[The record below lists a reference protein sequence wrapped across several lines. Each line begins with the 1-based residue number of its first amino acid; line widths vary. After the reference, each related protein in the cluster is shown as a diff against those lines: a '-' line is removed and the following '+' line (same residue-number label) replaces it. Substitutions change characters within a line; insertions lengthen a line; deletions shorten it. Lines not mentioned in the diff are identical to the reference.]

1 MYRPTLEQHLA
12 PIPPKRTLSLDGGGV
27 RGILTL
33 GYLARIESVLRER
46 YRDPR
51 LRLCDYFDLI
61 GGTSTGA
68 IIATGLAI
76 GKTVAE
82 LQKLYRKLANDIFHT
97 EWYRLGLIS
106 PKFSIEALQSALEST
121 FHDYRLGGKEVL
133 TGLMIMCKRFDSGS
147 PWVIH
152 NHPKSRYFMRT
163 EASSHVPN
171 SEYLLKQVVRAST
184 AAPHYFEP
192 ERIQVAGEFF
202 GAFVDGG
209 MSPHNNPA
217 LQLLMLA
224 TLDGYGWKWPIGE
237 TNVLIISAGT
247 GRKEMSEKCDDVMR
261 MPAAGLAGRSLVNLM
276 DDCSWLNQ
284 TVLQWIAR
292 SDTAWPVDRELG
304 DLRNDSFG
312 GQKWLTYQ
320 RYDLRFQSKWLKDEL
335 SLDIADRDLAGLDAM
350 DNPRNLTQLEELGVN
365 AAEQQVRPEHF
376 PRAFDIEAAVDSHA

>member
-12 PIPPKRTLSLDGGGV
+12 PTHPKRILALDGGGV

-33 GYLARIESVLRER
+33 SYLARIESLLRTR
-46 YRDPR
+46 YGDPD

-82 LQKLYRKLANDIFHT
+82 LQALYRKLATDIFQS
-97 EWYRLGLIS
+97 EWYRLGLLS
-106 PKFSIEALQSALEST
+106 PKFSIVGLQSALEDT
-121 FHDYRLGGKEVL
+121 FHDYQLGGSEVQ
-133 TGLMIMCKRFDSGS
+133 TGLMIMCKRFDTAS

-152 NHPKSRYFMRT
+152 NHPKGRFFAGVDGS
-163 EASSHVPN
+163 EHVPN
-171 SEYLLKQVVRAST
+171 SGYLLKQVVRAST
-184 AAPHYFEP
+184 AAPHYFQP
-192 ERIQVAGEFF
+192 EKIQVAGDFY

-224 TLDGYGWKWPIGE
+224 TLDGYGWKWPMGE
-237 TNVLIISAGT
+237 TNLLLVSAGT
-247 GRKEMSEKCDDVMR
+247 GRKDIGEKCDDIMR
-261 MPAAGLAGRSLVNLM
+261 MPAAGLAGRSLLNLM

-284 TVLQWIAR
+284 AVLQWIAR
-292 SDTAWPVDRELG
+292 SDTAWQVDSELG
-304 DLRNDSFG
+304 DLQSDTFG

-320 RYDLRFQSKWLKDEL
+320 RYDLRFQSKWLKETL
-335 SLDIADRDLAGLDAM
+335 GLDIADKDLAGLHAM
-350 DNPRNLTQLEELGVN
+350 DNPRNLSQLADVGAQ
-365 AAEQQVRPEHF
+365 AAQQQIQPNHF
-376 PRAFDIEAAVDSHA
+376 PAAFDVAAATGTHA